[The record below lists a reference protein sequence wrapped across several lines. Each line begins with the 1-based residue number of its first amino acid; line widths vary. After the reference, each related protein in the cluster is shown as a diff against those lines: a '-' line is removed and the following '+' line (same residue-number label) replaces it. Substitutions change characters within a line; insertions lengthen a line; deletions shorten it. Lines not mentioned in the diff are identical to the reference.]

1 MGSIDYCEGDSGKN
15 IRSYNVALLIGV
27 HGSFA
32 MGSGIE
38 GIYPMPSVK
47 NGGLMN
53 TSPSPLETGA
63 SQNPGNKVNGKAK
76 GLV

>member
-15 IRSYNVALLIGV
+15 IRSCNVALLIGV
-27 HGSFA
+27 HGAFA

-38 GIYPMPSVK
+38 GIYPLSSVK

-53 TSPSPLETGA
+53 TSPRPLDTGA